1 MGMPPKT
8 LEQMNKTVVAF
19 LDGRRQRGYTYD
31 FSPMRDSFNLL
42 PAEDPVHGKG
52 EKLMLKDLKAIFFVR
67 DFVGN
72 KDAQDAPDLELPGH
86 GRKIEVDFQDG
97 EKLLAKTEGYNPQ
110 KIGFFVFPI
119 DPKSNNLR
127 IFVITKNAKQIK
139 FI

>member
-1 MGMPPKT
+1 MGMPPRN
-8 LEQMNKTVVAF
+8 LEQLIKTVVAF

-31 FSPMRDSFNLL
+31 FSPLRDSFNLL
-42 PAEDPVHGKG
+42 PPEDPLHGKG
-52 EKLMLKDLKAIFFVR
+52 VKLMLKDLKAIFFVK

-86 GRKIEVDFQDG
+86 GRKIEVHFKDG
-97 EKLLAKTEGYNPQ
+97 ETLLAKTEGYNPQ

-127 IFVITKNAKQIK
+127 IFVISKNARQIK